1 MKAAVLR
8 EVNRPL
14 EIEDVDIASPG
25 PREVLV
31 RTGASG
37 VCHSDLHFVE
47 GLYSTPMPIILGH
60 EAAGTIEAVG
70 DLVDYV
76 KPGDRVITCLSV
88 FCGTCERCTE
98 GRMVLCSRTGPDPQP
113 QRDAAPQPERAG
125 GDAVRQPVVL
135 RRADAG
141 A

>member
-14 EIEDVDIASPG
+14 EVEDVEIADPG
-25 PREVLV
+25 PREVVV

-47 GLYSTPMPIILGH
+47 GLYATRFPVVLGH
-60 EAAGTIEAVG
+60 EAAGTVEAVG

-76 KPGDRVITCLSV
+76 KPGDR
-88 FCGTCERCTE
+88 
-98 GRMVLCSRTGPDPQP
+98 
-113 QRDAAPQPERAG
+113 
-125 GDAVRQPVVL
+125 GDLLPFGVL
-135 RRADAG
+135 RPLRTLHGRPDG
-141 A
+141 AVLPCRTHPRPR